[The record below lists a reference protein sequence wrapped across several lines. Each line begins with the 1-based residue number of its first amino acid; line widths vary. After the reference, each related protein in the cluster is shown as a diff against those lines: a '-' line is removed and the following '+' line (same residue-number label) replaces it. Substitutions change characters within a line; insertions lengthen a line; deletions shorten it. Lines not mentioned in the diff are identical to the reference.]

1 MIGIIFMLH
10 SLVRWLILLVG
21 VIAAIKFA
29 MGWMQKASVA
39 KMDRGLLSGFS
50 GLIDLQALLGIIVL
64 LGMGVDATYRIEHA
78 VTMVIAAVIAHLPMR
93 WKKDDSAN
101 ALRNNLFVVI
111 GVFVLIV
118 LGIGVLPGMRWTF
131 RF

>member
-10 SLVRWLILLVG
+10 SLVRWLIILVG

-64 LGMGVDATYRIEHA
+64 FGMGFDAMYRIEHA

-93 WKKDDSAN
+93 WKKDESAN

-111 GVFVLIV
+111 GVFVIII